1 MEQQEHIQ
9 KLADEYYEEG
19 RARFFD
25 HKLEEAAMLVQNAL
39 HLYKKCD
46 DMLKYATALNMLGV
60 IYGATG
66 NETMAVDYLVE
77 GLECAIDYQL
87 NNITALFYN
96 NIGSRYQELGEHE
109 KAIDYF
115 LKSARELQNPTCIK
129 EERYRSWTLITYL
142 NLAVSYYELNL
153 YELSYKYLEQAERQ
167 LDEEVEEMYHYT
179 VLIFKCRLLWQMEKG
194 DYVYEHMEDLLASGE
209 KDSNASDYLSDMK
222 DLCQLFRD
230 MKEYEY
236 WKQTISAVET
246 YTIDQNTDLFP
257 AFSDRIVDG
266 LLTDCGELKSA
277 MWNCVWHM
285 RICISARKQSM

>member
-87 NNITALFYN
+87 NNITALF
-96 NIGSRYQELGEHE
+96 I
-109 KAIDYF
+109 
-115 LKSARELQNPTCIK
+115 
-129 EERYRSWTLITYL
+129 
-142 NLAVSYYELNL
+142 
-153 YELSYKYLEQAERQ
+153 
-167 LDEEVEEMYHYT
+167 
-179 VLIFKCRLLWQMEKG
+179 
-194 DYVYEHMEDLLASGE
+194 
-209 KDSNASDYLSDMK
+209 
-222 DLCQLFRD
+222 
-230 MKEYEY
+230 
-236 WKQTISAVET
+236 TISVPGTRNWE
-246 YTIDQNTDLFP
+246 N
-257 AFSDRIVDG
+257 
-266 LLTDCGELKSA
+266 
-277 MWNCVWHM
+277 M
-285 RICISARKQSM
+285 RRRSIIS

>member
-46 DMLKYATALNMLGV
+46 DMLKYATALNLLGV

-87 NNITALFYN
+87 NNITTLFYN

-109 KAIDYF
+109 KAIDY
-115 LKSARELQNPTCIK
+115 LS
-129 EERYRSWTLITYL
+129 LI
-142 NLAVSYYELNL
+142 
-153 YELSYKYLEQAERQ
+153 
-167 LDEEVEEMYHYT
+167 H
-179 VLIFKCRLLWQMEKG
+179 I
-194 DYVYEHMEDLLASGE
+194 
-209 KDSNASDYLSDMK
+209 
-222 DLCQLFRD
+222 
-230 MKEYEY
+230 
-236 WKQTISAVET
+236 
-246 YTIDQNTDLFP
+246 
-257 AFSDRIVDG
+257 
-266 LLTDCGELKSA
+266 
-277 MWNCVWHM
+277 
-285 RICISARKQSM
+285 

>member
-46 DMLKYATALNMLGV
+46 DMLKYATALNLLGV

-87 NNITALFYN
+87 NNITTLFYN

-129 EERYRSWTLITYL
+129 EERHRSWTLITYL

-179 VLIFKCRLLWQMEKG
+179 VLIFKCRLLWQMGKG
-194 DYVYEHMEDLLASGE
+194 DYVYEYMEDLLASGE
-209 KDSNASDYLSDMK
+209 KDSNASDYLNDMK

-246 YTIDQNTDLFP
+246 YTIDQKTVFFQLF
-257 AFSDRIVDG
+257 
-266 LLTDCGELKSA
+266 LTELW
-277 MWNCVWHM
+277 MDYYQTVGNEE
-285 RICISARKQSM
+285 R

>member
-46 DMLKYATALNMLGV
+46 DM
-60 IYGATG
+60 
-66 NETMAVDYLVE
+66 MAVDYLVE

-87 NNITALFYN
+87 NNITTLFYN

-129 EERYRSWTLITYL
+129 EERHRS
-142 NLAVSYYELNL
+142 
-153 YELSYKYLEQAERQ
+153 
-167 LDEEVEEMYHYT
+167 D
-179 VLIFKCRLLWQMEKG
+179 F
-194 DYVYEHMEDLLASGE
+194 
-209 KDSNASDYLSDMK
+209 DYLPESG
-222 DLCQLFRD
+222 
-230 MKEYEY
+230 
-236 WKQTISAVET
+236 
-246 YTIDQNTDLFP
+246 
-257 AFSDRIVDG
+257 G
-266 LLTDCGELKSA
+266 LLLRTEPVRAFLQIFRAGRA
-277 MWNCVWHM
+277 
-285 RICISARKQSM
+285 AA